1 MTELIKTMLKVLG
14 AATAIWLVLMVIA
27 RMARDG
33 VLGFTTNDFDVAFI
47 WATGLLGLG
56 ATLGGFLGLG
66 RAAQQGEG
74 VFSAEGSGLAEGSL
88 IGILAGTTLLGV
100 GGAGV
105 PIALAGLVIGLAG
118 ARLFM
123 AAKGPKGGG
132 TG

>member
-1 MTELIKTMLKVLG
+1 VSDKIRIMLRVLG
-14 AATAIWLVLMVIA
+14 GATAFWLVLMVIA
-27 RMARDG
+27 RLARNG

-66 RAAQQGEG
+66 QAAQKGEG
-74 VFSAEGSGLAEGSL
+74 VFSAGGSGLAEGSL

-123 AAKGPKGGG
+123 AAKGSEGGR